1 MGETETVMQNR
12 TKLFAPNNIEM
23 VPVMPDM
30 SHIFTLNNVLADGN
44 IASMPS
50 DRIFGSHKILTCKFF
65 GADAKFP
72 LGPFSLAVTR
82 DCPILAVF
90 VMKKNWNTYHI
101 IVNDL
106 RDGFKRLDAS
116 QASKKT
122 ARQQA
127 LADEFA
133 RVLEATVRQY
143 PTQWFNYFDFW
154 K

>member
-1 MGETETVMQNR
+1 
-12 TKLFAPNNIEM
+12 
-23 VPVMPDM
+23 
-30 SHIFTLNNVLADGN
+30 
-44 IASMPS
+44 MPS
-50 DRIFGSHKILTCKFF
+50 DRIFGSQKVLTCKFF

-90 VMKKNWNTYHI
+90 VMKKSWDTYHI
-101 IVNDL
+101 VVHDL

-143 PTQWFNYFDFW
+143 PTQWFNYYDFW